1 MSFRSAVL
9 LAAVAS
15 APGPLAAQHDYH
27 NLDRG
32 HPIATEDAFPIEW
45 QAIEFTL
52 PVHAE
57 REGGAGRTVVAP
69 EVAWGVIPNGMFGV
83 AVPISLRDVSGSQWS
98 MRGFGLVNVARE
110 GSSPVAVALRVDGTH
125 TTRGY
130 LQSFGVVA
138 TRSFGLTRVHAN
150 AGVTIGKVEAAP
162 ELEPPGRWQASIAV
176 DRTLWRHA
184 LLLAGEALLVHTLDG
199 RTAWLGGAGVRWQLD
214 PGYLLAAGVSRRLAS
229 DGPDLAVTLGLT
241 RAISIRGGAR

>member
-57 REGGAGRTVVAP
+57 RHDGVGRTVVAP
-69 EVAWGVIPNGMFGV
+69 EVAWGLIPNGMFGV
-83 AVPISLRDVSGSQWS
+83 AVPISLQHASGSQWS
-98 MRGFGLVNVARE
+98 MRSFGLVNVARE
-110 GSSPVAVALRVDGTH
+110 GGSPIAIAIRADGTH
-125 TTRGY
+125 TERGY
-130 LQSFGVVA
+130 LQSLGLVA
-138 TRSFGLTRVHAN
+138 TRSFGLTRLHVN
-150 AGVTIGKVEAAP
+150 AGVTVGKADAAP
-162 ELEPPGRWQASIAV
+162 VDEPPGRWQASIAV

-184 LLLAGEALLVHTLDG
+184 VLLVGEAVLTRTLEG
-199 RTAWLGGAGVRWQLD
+199 RTAWLGGAGIRWQLD
-214 PGYLLAAGVSRRLAS
+214 PGYLLAAGLSRRLAA
-229 DGPDLAVTLGLT
+229 DGPDLAMTLGVT